1 MNRGPSLSPRPLKS
15 EKLKIIRQ
23 GIRQWSSGP
32 GYRGVRQ
39 LRLGTYK
46 APKISENKYAPNVI
60 SPHNLNDRLASYMRT
75 RALRVPQQPPGRKSV
90 NTIHRGSYGLVA
102 QKLASRG
109 FFDTV
114 TYASFSISAGI
125 AARFS
130 QAAMVTQSSK
140 STAGFL
146 MSIYVAW
153 LPPGMPWIWFQQG
166 YTNHARVHSVR
177 SPILPTYSQDEH
189 EVLLP
194 PGRIVPIFNIIKTPD
209 APMKSTYIM
218 RDYINTPLMLPRA
231 VRNAR
236 LAFQTPYSGVLRVT
250 RVKNV
255 LYVDI
260 LKAGSDVRGTGDLL
274 HELRRI
280 SPPVSM
286 KTMHLVASNS
296 SSNSSIEYVA
306 TCLTLARCTGL
317 ERPIMDRILPIPYA
331 VGRHAAFFIP
341 DKKATSVRGRVPI
354 IASLSPKM
362 NRNNA
367 GQTPNYAQLWR
378 LFTNNAKKRPGF
390 ATQTAAKRIKLS

>member
-177 SPILPTYSQDEH
+177 SPILPTYSQCDELLGF
-189 EVLLP
+189 VLLTICEV
-194 PGRIVPIFNIIKTPD
+194 RAV
-209 APMKSTYIM
+209 
-218 RDYINTPLMLPRA
+218 PRA
-231 VRNAR
+231 
-236 LAFQTPYSGVLRVT
+236 FP
-250 RVKNV
+250 
-255 LYVDI
+255 
-260 LKAGSDVRGTGDLL
+260 
-274 HELRRI
+274 RRRAWWHRCSRCPSSA
-280 SPPVSM
+280 SP
-286 KTMHLVASNS
+286 
-296 SSNSSIEYVA
+296 
-306 TCLTLARCTGL
+306 
-317 ERPIMDRILPIPYA
+317 RPRSAP
-331 VGRHAAFFIP
+331 RR
-341 DKKATSVRGRVPI
+341 S
-354 IASLSPKM
+354 
-362 NRNNA
+362 
-367 GQTPNYAQLWR
+367 W
-378 LFTNNAKKRPGF
+378 
-390 ATQTAAKRIKLS
+390 